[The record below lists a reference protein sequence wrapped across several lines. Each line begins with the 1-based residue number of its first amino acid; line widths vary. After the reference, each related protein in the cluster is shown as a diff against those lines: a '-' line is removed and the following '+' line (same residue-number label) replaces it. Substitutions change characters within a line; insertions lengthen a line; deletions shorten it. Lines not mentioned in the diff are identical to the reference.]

1 MNLTAKICII
11 GIFLF
16 GAILTQPLVA
26 GSTTFPET
34 VAVGA
39 YPFSSSVRASV
50 SSAFLGI
57 YAPDLTVREFEV
69 RPERARVRF
78 FENRHRLPVGF
89 LPQPDST
96 RLLIVIP
103 GLGGDAQSGMAGYLA
118 GKAHQWGYNV
128 LTVPSPLSWR
138 FALGASR
145 AAYPGY
151 TPYDVQDLLPL
162 IQKSLKHFKKRFG
175 VTVRSV
181 SVLGY
186 SLGGLHAAHLALQVE
201 EVLGVSLERAVLIN
215 SPVDVVESAVIVD
228 EMYRIGEPF
237 SEVHIAHIFGNLMQ
251 LFGGVEPKYFVPE
264 YVLFAG
270 LEKSLKLSDRDLTW
284 VIGRLFREDLTGVL
298 YTSQQVKERGVL
310 KTPITWGRRTPRQ
323 EEARQYSFQ
332 RYMSQVVAPWVASE
346 QPLLTS
352 QGAITQAGLLPLSER
367 FQQDRRFVFF
377 HTADDFLTTTKSM
390 QWALETFGERAIY
403 YDRGGHL
410 GQVWTAE
417 FQTDLAKELGDIT
430 K

>member
-1 MNLTAKICII
+1 
-11 GIFLF
+11 
-16 GAILTQPLVA
+16 
-26 GSTTFPET
+26 
-34 VAVGA
+34 
-39 YPFSSSVRASV
+39 
-50 SSAFLGI
+50 
-57 YAPDLTVREFEV
+57 
-69 RPERARVRF
+69 
-78 FENRHRLPVGF
+78 
-89 LPQPDST
+89 
-96 RLLIVIP
+96 
-103 GLGGDAQSGMAGYLA
+103 
-118 GKAHQWGYNV
+118 
-128 LTVPSPLSWR
+128 
-138 FALGASR
+138 
-145 AAYPGY
+145 
-151 TPYDVQDLLPL
+151 
-162 IQKSLKHFKKRFG
+162 
-175 VTVRSV
+175 
-181 SVLGY
+181 
-186 SLGGLHAAHLALQVE
+186 
-201 EVLGVSLERAVLIN
+201 
-215 SPVDVVESAVIVD
+215 
-228 EMYRIGEPF
+228 
-237 SEVHIAHIFGNLMQ
+237 MQ

-264 YVLFAG
+264 DVLFAG